1 MEMRKSSGLLQK
13 FFPKTS
19 ASTSGLSSPSNE
31 DTKLTA
37 AELAMTYHTVK
48 HNLSYSSQDCG
59 IKLNKIIFVDS
70 KTATNLR
77 LARTKMEALV
87 TEVLGPHSLQ
97 SVIDQLNKDNVFYCL
112 QTDASNKK
120 NIKLFPL
127 VVQYFTPKNGI
138 QQKLIDFYENPDESA
153 NGMFSAI
160 KNSLEFYQLPFNQ
173 LSGFSADNTNANFG
187 HNHSLYTNIL
197 EVVPDL
203 IKGNCHAH
211 IVHNSVKN
219 SMNCLNYDIENI
231 ILKIYS
237 HFSVSACRR
246 EELKRFVAVAEGE
259 FHEIKR
265 HIGTRWLSLL
275 PAIDTIL
282 LNWTPICNYF
292 VSLDVDCPM
301 VIQNLLMLD
310 DNGKN
315 NVIYSYLLYASH
327 ILNVF
332 NKTIKKLE
340 GNNVTILDVYNIMTG
355 LKTELIQRKND
366 KYFGHETK
374 KVLNIIRE
382 SSQEVFDRTINNFIL
397 FIEKA
402 NLYLEKWFDFSQ
414 TNWLSLISCLSL
426 KSAVTFD
433 HFEKIIENLN
443 LYRLNIGMDDLYSEI
458 TNFKVIYE
466 KVSEDKDFLEMSTSQ
481 KWSHLLVNTS
491 EEFKNIIKIVSYLL
505 SVPATSAFTERVFSV
520 MNAKWRDDRN
530 KASINLIKNELLI
543 YFNFNFDCNE
553 AYDVFKNDCKL
564 VSCARSS
571 KKYVFKNNK

>member
-19 ASTSGLSSPSNE
+19 ASTSGLSSNE
-31 DTKLTA
+31 DTKLAA

-48 HNLSYSSQDCG
+48 HNLSYNSQDCS
-59 IKLNKIIFVDS
+59 IKLNKIIYVDS

-127 VVQYFTPKNGI
+127 VVQYFTPKSGI

-160 KNSLEFYQLPFNQ
+160 KNSLESLELPFSQ
-173 LSGFSADNTNANFG
+173 ISGFSADNTNANFG

-197 EVVPDL
+197 EVIPDL

-211 IVHNSVKN
+211 IVHNSVKHA
-219 SMNCLNYDIENI
+219 MNCLNYDIENI

-246 EELKRFVAVAEGE
+246 EELKRFVALAEGE

-282 LNWTPICNYF
+282 LNWIPICNYF
-292 VSLDVDCPM
+292 VDLDVDCPM

-310 DNGKN
+310 DN
-315 NVIYSYLLYASH
+315 
-327 ILNVF
+327 
-332 NKTIKKLE
+332 
-340 GNNVTILDVYNIMTG
+340 
-355 LKTELIQRKND
+355 
-366 KYFGHETK
+366 
-374 KVLNIIRE
+374 
-382 SSQEVFDRTINNFIL
+382 
-397 FIEKA
+397 
-402 NLYLEKWFDFSQ
+402 
-414 TNWLSLISCLSL
+414 
-426 KSAVTFD
+426 
-433 HFEKIIENLN
+433 
-443 LYRLNIGMDDLYSEI
+443 
-458 TNFKVIYE
+458 
-466 KVSEDKDFLEMSTSQ
+466 
-481 KWSHLLVNTS
+481 
-491 EEFKNIIKIVSYLL
+491 
-505 SVPATSAFTERVFSV
+505 
-520 MNAKWRDDRN
+520 
-530 KASINLIKNELLI
+530 
-543 YFNFNFDCNE
+543 
-553 AYDVFKNDCKL
+553 
-564 VSCARSS
+564 
-571 KKYVFKNNK
+571 